1 MARRGREYP
10 GQPILDFD
18 FWKMEAKQRE
28 EERKAQEEEKQAE
41 IKALKTYE
49 KPVNDN
55 QELFNL
61 QADFYQNGNK
71 NALIKMFDILNVI
84 ADKLVNKECRS
95 KKLWFPHQHKEE
107 FALDAAAA
115 VIEQLNKN
123 GLMIKTSFVTYLYL
137 QVRKAMYNRTK
148 ARKLEDYSIQHN
160 CNFMKLSDIEK
171 QSLKKDFE
179 GGKSEPKKNQRVEAN
194 KQLWLVDWYDSY
206 NTFSLSFDG
215 IHYSEYKGDD
225 LKLLAIMPDG
235 ETRVMSF
242 NKVRT
247 ELGFTP
253 KQIEYMV
260 QTGNPC
266 CNVYLDELPE
276 IPDEGKGK
284 KRK

>member
-10 GQPILDFD
+10 GQTALEFD
-18 FWKMEAKQRE
+18 FWKE
-28 EERKAQEEEKQAE
+28 EQKVRDAEKKAQEEKRQAE
-41 IKALKTYE
+41 INALKTYA

-61 QADFYQNGNK
+61 QAEYYKTGNE
-71 NALIKMFDILNVI
+71 NALVKMFERLEVI
-84 ADKLVNKECRS
+84 AAKLINKECRS
-95 KKLWFPHQHKEE
+95 KKLWFTRQHKEE

-115 VIEQLNKN
+115 VIEQVNKN
-123 GLMIKTSFVTYLYL
+123 GLMVKKSFVAYLLL
-137 QVRKAMYNRTK
+137 QVRKAMFNRTK
-148 ARKLEDYSIQHN
+148 ARKLEDYSVLKN
-160 CNFMKLSDIEK
+160 CNFMELSDDEK

-179 GGKSEPKKNQRVEAN
+179 RGQNETKRNQGVDEG
-194 KQLWLVDWYDSY
+194 KQLWLVDWFDSCDV
-206 NTFSLSFDG
+206 FRLSFDG
-215 IHYSEYKGDD
+215 FHYSEYKGDD

-266 CNVYLDELPE
+266 CNVYLDELPD
-276 IPDEGKGK
+276 IPEEKGRK
-284 KRK
+284 K